1 MNENNIYLKYICK
14 CRDLVF
20 NNSPFN
26 EKVFINENSDKSISL
41 IFCGQ
46 KPFGFKNMQN
56 NYSFIIKN
64 DYFALLDMN
73 TVEVSYEI
81 SNLKSLPDFTRILIP
96 KKFDDF
102 EIFVDY
108 IFSFSEKYVDEH
120 YIPEYTY
127 DCCSR
132 YMECSD
138 ALHCVNP
145 NPLHARSCTYRK
157 KLHNGIIFFGKNRTK

>member
-1 MNENNIYLKYICK
+1 MDTNEKFFEYMSK
-14 CRDLVF
+14 CRDLIF
-20 NNSPFN
+20 RESPYY
-26 EKVFINENSDKSISL
+26 EKVSINNNLDNSISF

-56 NYSFIIKN
+56 NYSFILKN

-73 TVEVSYEI
+73 TIEVSYEI
-81 SNLKSLPDFTRILIP
+81 SNLKSLPDSTRIFIP
-96 KKFDDF
+96 KTFNEFKT
-102 EIFVDY
+102 FVDY

-132 YMECSD
+132 YIECSD

-145 NPLHARSCTYRK
+145 DLLHAKSCTYRK
-157 KLHNGIIFFGKNRTK
+157 KLHNGIIFYGKNRNI